1 MPSQE
6 EIAQE
11 DFLASARGASSYQPA
26 WTIAVEEGYEAS
38 PFKGYTEQEL
48 EQERADIIRFLRESS
63 KAPKEGRT
71 QEIHR
76 SGTKRRPMKRG
87 QPEQLPNVFGG
98 YAPRSELLKEYTE
111 QLAEVEAAQELLRR
125 QTLESPRP
133 DSERQPDLEIK
144 GEPTPSQTTTPP
156 STMDREKIGPS
167 TIKKSD
173 RKLERGSLGFPNQG
187 DRLPG
192 EMDDRDKTAYD
203 IADEAEMRGEL
214 DPDEHL
220 HLLEETNPD
229 MASSKARAEK
239 VRKVKAEIEKR
250 NAEFNKLYDAAPA
263 PE

>member
-26 WTIAVEEGYEAS
+26 WNLAVEEGYEAS

-48 EQERADIIRFLRESS
+48 EQERADIIQALTDSS
-63 KAPKEGRT
+63 NIMGRAPIPGK
-71 QEIHR
+71 Q
-76 SGTKRRPMKRG
+76 G
-87 QPEQLPNVFGG
+87 Q
-98 YAPRSELLKEYTE
+98 LKEYTE
-111 QLAEVEAAQELLRR
+111 QLAEIEAAQELLRR
-125 QTLESPRP
+125 QSLESPRP
-133 DSERQPDLEIK
+133 DYERQPDLEIK

-156 STMDREKIGPS
+156 STMDGEKIGPS

-173 RKLERGSLGFPNQG
+173 RRLEPGSLGFANQG